1 LLGIF
6 DSGLGGLSVLR
17 RVRARLPAE
26 DLVYLADQ
34 AHVPYGDRSV
44 EELRRYLVRN
54 VAYLDACGVDAIVMG
69 CNTSCAIAAR
79 EGWPVA
85 RVPILDLIEA
95 AAAAVVASGAR
106 RVGVLAT
113 SATARSGA
121 YGNAIRRL
129 DPGISV
135 EEVAAPAL
143 VPLVEAGCLSGD
155 VARAA
160 VENACA
166 PFRAPLDALVLACTH
181 FPFLD
186 SHFAAVLGPD
196 TLRIDPSAAQAERA
210 VAFATLRGARE
221 AETGRTRYV
230 TTGALE
236 PFRAALPAFAGVLG
250 PHDGV
255 ERSDPEDSLRS
266 DPEDS
271 VEEHDAGGAQDRAAH
286 DLQRGVRL

>member
-1 LLGIF
+1 
-6 DSGLGGLSVLR
+6 
-17 RVRARLPAE
+17 
-26 DLVYLADQ
+26 
-34 AHVPYGDRSV
+34 
-44 EELRRYLVRN
+44 
-54 VAYLDACGVDAIVMG
+54 
-69 CNTSCAIAAR
+69 
-79 EGWPVA
+79 
-85 RVPILDLIEA
+85 
-95 AAAAVVASGAR
+95 
-106 RVGVLAT
+106 VLAT
-113 SATARSGA
+113 SATTRSGA
-121 YGNAIRRL
+121 YGKAIRRL
-129 DPGISV
+129 DPAVSV

-143 VPLVEAGCLSGD
+143 VPLVEAGCLTGD

-186 SHFAAVLGPD
+186 AHFTAVLGPD

-236 PFRAALPAFAGVLG
+236 SFREALPAFAGPLG
-250 PHDGV
+250 PHDSV
-255 ERSDPEDSLRS
+255 ERSDPEDSLPS
-266 DPEDS
+266 DPENS
-271 VEEHDAGGAQDRAAH
+271 IEEHDASRAQHGAAH